1 MKFEEFGKPR
11 KVSGGIKARSARGV
25 IGESW
30 WSKRFLAVLES
41 FALGTRLTRGRAYAR
56 KGQVLSLAV
65 APGAVTASVQGSR
78 AEPYSLTIG
87 LKPFADDVWA
97 RVEEALAAQALFG
110 AQLLAGEMPPEI
122 EDVFRAENA
131 PLFPESTADLSM
143 TCSCP
148 DWSVPCKHLAA
159 TFYLLA
165 EAFDA
170 DPFQILYWRGRDRE
184 TLLANLRVLRTGVD
198 ELFSP
203 APAAPPVIPLG
214 AGPALADL
222 ATPPLAH
229 TLDRFWV
236 SPVPLPPRPPTLDVE
251 PDLLLRQL
259 PPPGP
264 TLGGADLTDRLRRVY
279 RDLGQVDRR

>member
-1 MKFEEFGKPR
+1 VNFSDYGRPR
-11 KVSGGIKARSARGV
+11 RVEGGIKARSARGA

-30 WSKRFLAVLES
+30 WSRRFLAVLES

-56 KGQVLSLAV
+56 KGQVLSLSV
-65 APGAVTASVQGSR
+65 APGLVSAAVQGSR
-78 AEPYSLTIG
+78 PAPYAVTVG
-87 LKPFADDVWA
+87 LAPFVDDVWD

-110 AQLLAGEMPPEI
+110 AQLLAGEMPHEI
-122 EDVFRAENA
+122 EDVFAA
-131 PLFPESTADLSM
+131 AGVSLFPSSIADLTLS
-143 TCSCP
+143 CSCP

-184 TLLANLRVLRTGVD
+184 TLLARLRALRTGVD
-198 ELFSP
+198 QLFAPPP
-203 APAAPPVIPLG
+203 APAPAVPIG
-214 AGPALADL
+214 AAPALADL
-222 ATPPLAH
+222 ATPPLAQ

-236 SPVPLPPRPPTLDVE
+236 APVPLPQRPPTLDVE

-264 TLGGADLTDRLRRVY
+264 ELGGADLVDRLRRLY
-279 RDLGQVDRR
+279 RQFPAI